1 MNFVGL
7 LLIGIV
13 IGMANVIPGVSGGTL
28 AVVFGIYEKFVSA
41 ITFNVKKLAKNWK
54 FLVPLLSGMA
64 CGILLF
70 SKLITVLYEHF
81 PDQTNC
87 LFTGLILGS
96 IPMIVKLMTK
106 KNSPDE
112 KVNASRII
120 TTVICIIAG
129 LALILTFYILEKKI
143 NGNTPLLFELPQIT
157 AGLEVKIF
165 IAGFLGS
172 IAMIIPGISGSL
184 LMLIMGVYPIV
195 MKAIPSLF
203 STQTFLHALF
213 LLLPNGIGVLLGL
226 VCGAKLIAFLLNRFP
241 NSTYAVI
248 FGLLAGSA
256 FTVFPGFACFSS
268 VVKSIACVLC
278 ILVGAAM
285 AYFSAK
291 LSPEDK
297 EKTSQ

>member
-1 MNFVGL
+1 MNFIVL
-7 LLIGIV
+7 ILIGAV

-28 AVVFGIYEKFVSA
+28 AVVFGIYEKFISA
-41 ITFNVKKLAKNWK
+41 ITFNVKKLLQNWK
-54 FLVPLLSGMA
+54 FLVPLLCGMA

-70 SKLITVLYEHF
+70 SKLITILYEHF

-96 IPMIVKLMTK
+96 IPMIFKLMTK
-106 KNSPDE
+106 KHSIEE
-112 KVNASRII
+112 KPNAAKVI
-120 TTVICIIAG
+120 TTIVCILAG
-129 LALILTFYILEKKI
+129 LALIVAFYLLEKKF
-143 NGNTPLLFELPQIT
+143 NGEKSIVFELPQIT

-165 IAGFLGS
+165 IAGFLGAV
-172 IAMIIPGISGSL
+172 AMIIPGISGSL

-203 STQTFLHALF
+203 SSQTFLHSLL

-226 VCGAKLIAFLLNRFP
+226 VSGAKLIAFLLSKFP
-241 NSTYAVI
+241 NATYAVI
-248 FGLLAGSA
+248 FGLLIGSA
-256 FTVFPGFACFSS
+256 FTVFPGLSCFSS
-268 VVKSIACVLC
+268 AIKSFACILC
-278 ILVGAAM
+278 ILAGTAM

-297 EKTSQ
+297 EKNS